1 MQLSMR
7 RVSAALMIR
16 VGILTVAAI
25 SIAACHTEVAVRA
38 SMRAISEAANSP
50 SPPDR
55 ALALQISV
63 ETPSADACR
72 QLAIALPQRAKTYGM
87 EAVGIQCINNESKH
101 LVEFTSDVPLVVI
114 PNSSSALRS
123 PVTGNVMFKAFIT
136 TFKHVMRERRLGRG
150 YTLTLLYNQAL
161 FGSLQADLAKEDP
174 PQKFDLSDIHL
185 SLDLE
190 NDLGT
195 NEVVQLSSAFVGRI
209 PIVNSTADLLAPRQ
223 STNATFSDVA
233 VADFGKQGHR
243 ILVSF
248 YPAD

>member
-1 MQLSMR
+1 
-7 RVSAALMIR
+7 
-16 VGILTVAAI
+16 
-25 SIAACHTEVAVRA
+25 
-38 SMRAISEAANSP
+38 
-50 SPPDR
+50 
-55 ALALQISV
+55 
-63 ETPSADACR
+63 
-72 QLAIALPQRAKTYGM
+72 
-87 EAVGIQCINNESKH
+87 
-101 LVEFTSDVPLVVI
+101 
-114 PNSSSALRS
+114 
-123 PVTGNVMFKAFIT
+123 MFKAFIT

-161 FGSLQADLAKEDP
+161 LGSLQADLAKEDP

-209 PIVNSTADLLAPRQ
+209 PIVNSTADLLAPQQ

-233 VADFGKQGHR
+233 VADFGKHGHR